1 MSEITKSE
9 LNDLREHLRLAN
21 AALKVANANVE
32 EAKQLSRWANQKL
45 TEKEDEI
52 RRMRL
57 ALLAAY
63 EPPHNDEVESICK
76 RLECPY
82 GMVTPATA
90 DEAAVMI
97 RKLWRCVNGKV
108 EG

>member
-9 LNDLREHLRLAN
+9 LKDLREHLRLAN

-45 TEKEDEI
+45 TEKENET

-63 EPPHNDEVESICK
+63 EPPPNAEVESICK
-76 RLECPY
+76 RLEYPY
-82 GMVTPATA
+82 GMVTSATA
-90 DEAAVMI
+90 DEAASMI
-97 RKLWRCVNGKV
+97 RKLWRCVNGKS

>member
-21 AALKVANANVE
+21 SALKIANANVE

-45 TEKEDEI
+45 TEKEEEI

-63 EPPHNDEVESICK
+63 EPPYNLEVEAICK
-76 RLECPY
+76 KLESPY
-82 GMVTPATA
+82 GMITPATA
-90 DEAAVMI
+90 DAAAAMI
-97 RKLWRCVNGKV
+97 RKLWRCVNGRL